1 MVEYHLY
8 SSIFLKTCDIYFD
21 SNIRKP
27 NWKHFQKFWRF
38 FEPKFYFFH
47 SVSKPIGSFFFQH
60 RHWNLLFAH
69 HWVNYCLPSF
79 SLVLLKPARMMMKSS
94 PKWLTMSWLAEF
106 LVGLLW
112 SNLPLMTCYLR
123 SCLSSMGKNF
133 FGSPPAVKLVWKSE
147 FSEKHLSS
155 LSSQLRLS
163 PKSSSFGLNL
173 WHYHHFLEEFNGL
186 VFYWSFSHTSS
197 SSILSHQKRS
207 SRILANYSILQ
218 LLNTL
223 G

>member
-8 SSIFLKTCDIYFD
+8 SSISLKTFDIYFD

-27 NWKHFQKFWRF
+27 NWKHFQKFCRF

-173 WHYHHFLEEFNGL
+173 WHYYHFLEEFNGL